1 MKKQRLQ
8 FKLLALIMFG
18 LFLLLAVYGGYSVVT
33 YGNRWF
39 ASVRNPR
46 VRAQKELVIA
56 GDILD
61 RNGIVLATTE
71 GGERLYQEDAEA
83 RCAIVHLI
91 GDEQGQV
98 SNGVETFQTSYLY
111 GFQTPFLELV
121 RGLLSGGARQGDN
134 VTLTVDSRLCT
145 EIPRYFAA
153 QETTAGHY
161 GAAVVMNYLTGEVI
175 AMVSLPGFDPKN
187 ITDATLSDPG
197 RPFWN
202 RATQSVYPPGSSFKI
217 ITTVAALDNIE
228 NAATRADIECNGGL
242 SVMNQGIRDYG
253 GAKHGLI
260 TLKKAFTVSCNNAY
274 ALLALTMGDE
284 KLRQTAESFGFN
296 DNFLFRDLVV
306 ENSSYPTENRNQ
318 FEIATSGI
326 GQSAIVA
333 SPMHMCMVA
342 AAIANNGVMMEPRL
356 LQDVTSAAGV
366 NRLTFQPK
374 VYRTALSA
382 QHASTLQ
389 SFMRDVV
396 KSGTGT
402 RASVPGLTVC
412 GKTGS
417 AESSMSGQDV
427 THGWFVG
434 YIDEEALPY
443 AVAVLVESV
452 NDGDSVGTT
461 AAPIAADIFAYLKEH
476 PPE

>member
-1 MKKQRLQ
+1 MKQQRYN
-8 FKLLALIMFG
+8 FKLLALILFG
-18 LFLLLAVYGGYSVVT
+18 LFLLLSVYGGYSILT

-39 ASVRNPR
+39 SSSRNPR
-46 VRAQKELVIA
+46 VRAQKESVIA

-61 RNGIVLATTE
+61 RNGVVLASTDAD
-71 GGERLYQEDAEA
+71 GHRVYQADEA
-83 RCAIVHLI
+83 SRRAVVHLL

-111 GFQTPFLELV
+111 GFQTSLPEMV
-121 RGLLSGGARQGDN
+121 SSLLGGQTRRGDN
-134 VTLTVDSRLCT
+134 VTLTIDSRLCT
-145 EIPRYFAA
+145 AITAA
-153 QETTAGHY
+153 FDSHDKTRGKN
-161 GAAVVMNYLTGEVI
+161 GAAVVMNYRTGEML
-175 AMVSLPGFDPKN
+175 AMVSLPGFDPQS
-187 ITDATLSDPG
+187 ITDETLADPG
-197 RPFWN
+197 HPFWN
-202 RATQSVYPPGSSFKI
+202 RATQSVYAPGSAFKI
-217 ITTVAALDNIE
+217 ITTASALEHISD
-228 NAATRADIECNGGL
+228 ALATDISCTGGL
-242 SVMNQGIRDYG
+242 LVDGQAIRDYG
-253 GAKHGLI
+253 NAVHHSL
-260 TLKKAFTVSCNNAY
+260 TLREAFKKSCNNVY
-274 ALLALTMGDE
+274 ALVALTLGDDA
-284 KLRQTAESFGFN
+284 LRRTAESFGFN

-306 ENSSYPTENRNQ
+306 ENSTYPTSNRSD
-318 FEIATSGI
+318 FELATTGI
-326 GQSAIVA
+326 GQSALSATPV
-333 SPMHMCMVA
+333 HMCMVA
-342 AAIANNGVMMEPRL
+342 AAIANDGVMMEPRL
-356 LQDVTSAAGV
+356 LQDVTSATGV
-366 NRLTFQPK
+366 SRLTFQSK
-374 VYRTALSA
+374 VYRTALSV
-382 QHASTLQ
+382 QHAATLQ

-452 NDGDSVGTT
+452 NDGDSGGTT